1 MQHEQQRAESKKFKS
16 KWFRIATAGDT
27 TDGRE
32 IQENWIQEIAE
43 TYNPQ
48 TYGARINVEHI
59 RSVLPDSSFGAYGN
73 VIAVKAEKVDV
84 NGEKKLTLFAQ
95 IEPNDNL
102 IALNKRN
109 QKFIHRLKLI
119 PILPI
124 QAKPI
129 WLVWLLQTVQLRW
142 VQICCSSLQKLK
154 KTRLRVKAA

>member
-59 RSVLPDSSFGAYGN
+59 RSVLPDSSFGAYG
-73 VIAVKAEKVDV
+73 E
-84 NGEKKLTLFAQ
+84 
-95 IEPNDNL
+95 
-102 IALNKRN
+102 RN
-109 QKFIHRLKLI
+109 
-119 PILPI
+119 
-124 QAKPI
+124 
-129 WLVWLLQTVQLRW
+129 
-142 VQICCSSLQKLK
+142 CSKSRKGRCQ
-154 KTRLRVKAA
+154 R